1 MMTLLARHPRV
12 LGVTLAE
19 LLISLAMSAALAV
32 AAWPTLTAMLAQQRV
47 AQAADRLAASL
58 ALARSTAAARRTEV
72 RLGPIGDAY
81 NLDRGWQLTALTNEP
96 DGQATPFS
104 VVALNDRCLRITLRG
119 TGVAASTQS
128 LRLTAVGYS
137 RSERGGFIAVTFQ
150 VHCDQARRQVRLGAQ
165 GRIRICRPGVDA
177 DCG

>member
-1 MMTLLARHPRV
+1 MTRFAGHPRMQ
-12 LGVTLAE
+12 GVTLAE
-19 LLISLAMSAALAV
+19 LLISLAVSAALAV
-32 AAWPTLTAMLAQQRV
+32 AAWPTLTAILAQQRV
-47 AQAADRLAASL
+47 AQTADRLAASL

-72 RLGPIGDAY
+72 RLGPIADADT
-81 NLDRGWQLTALTNEP
+81 LDHGWQLATVGTEP
-96 DGQATPFS
+96 DERVTPFS

-119 TGVAASTQS
+119 TSVAASTQS

>member
-1 MMTLLARHPRV
+1 MTRFARHPRMQ
-12 LGVTLAE
+12 GVTLAE
-19 LLISLAMSAALAV
+19 LLISLAVSAALAV

-47 AQAADRLAASL
+47 AQTADRLAASL

-72 RLGPIGDAY
+72 RLGPIADAGT
-81 NLDRGWQLTALTNEP
+81 LDHGWQLAAVGTEP
-96 DGQATPFS
+96 DEQATPFS

-119 TGVAASTQS
+119 AGVAASTQS